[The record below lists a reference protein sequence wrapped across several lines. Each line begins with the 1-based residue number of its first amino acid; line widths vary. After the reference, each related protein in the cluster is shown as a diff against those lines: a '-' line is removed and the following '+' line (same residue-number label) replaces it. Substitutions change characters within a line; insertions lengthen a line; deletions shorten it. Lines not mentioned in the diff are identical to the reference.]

1 MNNPLSMLSDLLSE
15 CDAQG
20 IRLLPAGDGGLT
32 IDAPQDALTPDL
44 LSRLKTHK
52 TELLTLLRS
61 TSPFDADDAP
71 DAEPA
76 PVSDPASRAEPVCRC
91 GSTTWRDVPIHSGQ
105 SIRRD
110 CGRCGRFIE
119 FPIWY
124 GNGTGH
130 NGQQSIR

>member
-1 MNNPLSMLSDLLSE
+1 MTGAPSPLTVLLAE

-20 IRLLPAGDGGLT
+20 VRLFVADGGGLT

-44 LSRLKTHK
+44 LDKLKAHK
-52 TELLTLLRS
+52 GELLTLLLRAS
-61 TSPFDADDAP
+61 GFDVDSAP

-76 PVSDPASRAEPVCRC
+76 PVADERATPACRC
-91 GSTTWRDVPIHSGQ
+91 GSTTWRDVPIHDGQ

-110 CGRCGRFIE
+110 CGRCGRFIN

-124 GNGTGH
+124 GIDTGH
-130 NGQQSIR
+130 RNQ